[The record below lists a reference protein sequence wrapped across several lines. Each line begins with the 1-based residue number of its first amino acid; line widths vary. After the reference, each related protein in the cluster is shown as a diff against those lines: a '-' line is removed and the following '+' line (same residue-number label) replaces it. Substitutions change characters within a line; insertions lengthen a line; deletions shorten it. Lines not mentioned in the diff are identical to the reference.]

1 MKECERLLKKN
12 VVAHYQVNKS
22 PLVCQE
28 ISYRNGF
35 RAALEWLRDN
45 EDAHCC
51 GDCDQVG
58 EWSPC
63 PKDTAIK
70 NELEN

>member
-1 MKECERLLKKN
+1 MKAFEEW
-12 VVAHYQVNKS
+12 VAG
-22 PLVCQE
+22 PATDGWIRDEFTGAELAW
-28 ISYRNGF
+28 

-63 PKDTAIK
+63 PKDTAIN

>member
-1 MKECERLLKKN
+1 MKAFKKWFNRSQRIEVRSADLVKGREVRSCE
-12 VVAHYQVNKS
+12 A
-22 PLVCQE
+22 
-28 ISYRNGF
+28 GW

-51 GDCDQVG
+51 GDSDAVG
-58 EWSPC
+58 DWTEC

-70 NELEN
+70 QELV